1 MAALHCRQEEGET
14 AAEDAGVQQHTSP
27 VMAAAAAT
35 TTTAVAPQSERRT
48 PTATAAAAMERVG
61 MVLYHQTQPMTQEVM
76 TQVMTRAVT
85 QSLCAPRQCA
95 FPIPGRRRIAVRDV
109 SRRSCG
115 GHDER
120 AEHGSIV
127 RTGCAV
133 GHAERHAERHGGL
146 E

>member
-1 MAALHCRQEEGET
+1 MGGRGLYTGRLLRAAIHS
-14 AAEDAGVQQHTSP
+14 AGDCNGDGVGAGARANTSCNGRGQQ
-27 VMAAAAAT
+27 V
-35 TTTAVAPQSERRT
+35 
-48 PTATAAAAMERVG
+48 VG